1 MRDLIE
7 NAPARQLG
15 RAPGAPDKILMRQPR
30 YFGICTRSLELARRQ
45 QLAEK
50 LDGVGHE
57 IVQAQDPVGSQ
68 HGASPSLTSTLVCD
82 LDPSL
87 RRAARPDVARQ
98 IRSKRSVQTAA
109 SGLNVKA
116 TPLMQ

>member
-15 RAPGAPDKILMRQPR
+15 RSPGAPDGTRVRQPR
-30 YFGICTRSLELARRQ
+30 YFGICTRSSSWLAVSGW
-45 QLAEK
+45 LA
-50 LDGVGHE
+50 
-57 IVQAQDPVGSQ
+57 A
-68 HGASPSLTSTLVCD
+68 A
-82 LDPSL
+82 
-87 RRAARPDVARQ
+87 AARTRSGRRHATWRVFVATPAAARLGSELTPGGAE
-98 IRSKRSVQTAA
+98 RESAPGCRAVQTAA